1 LKINVH
7 IYSLDEY
14 QNMKMINRKSFLGLL
29 IGGAAL
35 VWAARTPMFR
45 QLYKSPDLNFLRN
58 SNELLKAI
66 CECIIPATDSPGAA
80 ATGTHLFV
88 MNYVEKCLP
97 RSIQVIVTEGLKNI
111 EQEANEQHGKAF
123 ASCSKV
129 AQIELL
135 RDVESKEIILPGIAG
150 KAQQKILGKP
160 FFQQLKELTVLGYC
174 TSKPVATQ
182 VLQYQPVPGHYQGCI
197 NYSAGQNC
205 HYTT

>member
-1 LKINVH
+1 
-7 IYSLDEY
+7 
-14 QNMKMINRKSFLGLL
+14 MKMINRKSFLGLL
-29 IGGAAL
+29 IGGAVTA
-35 VWAARTPMFR
+35 WAAKTPMFR
-45 QLYKSPDLNFLRN
+45 QLYMSPDLNFLRN
-58 SNELLKAI
+58 SNALLEAV

-88 MNYVEKCLP
+88 MNYVEKCLS
-97 RSIQVIVTEGLKNI
+97 RSAQVIVTEGLKNV
-111 EQEANEQHGKAF
+111 EQAASDQHGKAF

-135 RDVESKEIILPGIAG
+135 RHVESKEIILPGIAG

-174 TSKPVATQ
+174 TSKPVATG

-197 NYSAGQNC
+197 SYSAGQNC